1 MEVKGL
7 KHIISYHVPY
17 EMDKIPLG
25 KSMVITF
32 NVRRHGD
39 DSDYPMTFVGY
50 FTKAPS
56 GGYYLNYETPDGKKY
71 LQLTAE
77 EILCGIMKLR
87 EII

>member
-1 MEVKGL
+1 MDVAGL

-32 NVRRHGD
+32 NARSHGD
-39 DSDYPMTFVGY
+39 DSDYPMMFVGY
-50 FTKAPS
+50 FTNAPS
-56 GGYYLNYETPDGKKY
+56 GGYYLYYETPDGKKY
-71 LQLTAE
+71 LQLTAD
-77 EILCGIMKLR
+77 EILYRIMELQ